1 MFKNISLVSNLRRGV
16 YKAGFKVKKHSPEI
30 LIVTGIV
37 TGITGAVMACKA
49 TTKIDEV
56 LTKPK
61 DKLDQINTHIEE
73 NGYSEEYT
81 EKDAKNDIA
90 KVQLQAGYQLA
101 KLYAPSVALGIVS
114 VTSILSGYNIM
125 HKRNVAISAAY
136 AAVNNSFKE
145 YRGRVVNRFGEA
157 LDKELFYDIKVKEE
171 DKVVVNEDGSESVT
185 KETVNVVDPNKI
197 DATARIWYEGNPGWT
212 KDPVYN
218 LKYLKLQQAQASKR
232 LELQGYL
239 FLNDVYEMLGF
250 PKTADGQVLGW
261 IYDKEHPVGDNF
273 VDFGIYDIHNNQKI
287 KFVNGDERSILLEFN
302 HDGNILDMM

>member
-1 MFKNISLVSNLRRGV
+1 MFKNISLVSNLSRGV

-61 DKLDQINTHIEE
+61 DKLDQINTYIEE

-114 VTSILSGYNIM
+114 VTSILSGYNVM

-171 DKVVVNEDGSESVT
+171 DKIVVNEDGSESVT

-261 IYDKEHPVGDNF
+261 IYDKAHPVGDNF